1 MRYFLIAAFLCVT
14 TVFPA
19 AADHPV
25 ELEQVCFTP
34 GGDCTDV
41 VVATIAGAKRQ
52 VLVQAY
58 SFTSMPIAKALVDA
72 HARGVDVR
80 AILDK
85 SQRSEKNSGADYL
98 ANSGVPVQIDTIHGI
113 AHNKVM
119 VIDDESVITG
129 SFNFTKSAQD
139 KNAENLIVLRDPDLA
154 RVYADNWK
162 IRSGHSE
169 PYIGHAVNMQ
179 TDAPDL
185 SPLRQCTRGIPCG
198 GGCISA
204 AKICRK

>member
-1 MRYFLIAAFLCVT
+1 MRYCLIAAFLIVT
-14 TVFPA
+14 TAFPA

-41 VVATIAGAKRQ
+41 VVATIGGAKRQ

-58 SFTSMPIAKALVDA
+58 GFSSVPIVKALVEA

-98 ANSGVPVQIDTIHGI
+98 ANSGAPVQIDTIHGI

-119 VIDDESVITG
+119 VIDEESVITG

-154 RVYADNWK
+154 RIYADNWK

-169 PYIGHAVNMQ
+169 PYVGGAVKTQ
-179 TDAPDL
+179 TDISDL
-185 SPLRQCTRGIPCG
+185 SPLRQCTHGIPCG
-198 GGCISA
+198 AGCISA
-204 AKICRK
+204 VKICRK